1 MTDEEAEEI
10 FHKEYM
16 KMGGIQHIIA
26 SATMTIDNKGR
37 MTPRKTAIE
46 KRKNAKHEEVS

>member
-1 MTDEEAEEI
+1 MTEEEREEI

-37 MTPRKTAIE
+37 MTPRKQSIE
-46 KRKNAKHEEVS
+46 KKK